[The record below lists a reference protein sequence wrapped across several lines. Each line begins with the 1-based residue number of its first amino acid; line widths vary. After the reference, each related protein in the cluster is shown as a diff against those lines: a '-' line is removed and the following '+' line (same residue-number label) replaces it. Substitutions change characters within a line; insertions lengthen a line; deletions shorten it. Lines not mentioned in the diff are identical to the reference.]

1 MSRNF
6 DEVKLGKRGL
16 NITIQMPVCKWQFV
30 AEGVDTKTPIELLR
44 RDFNTAFQCFLDTDL
59 YFQTKRKNMA
69 KYHRL
74 IEIFKSASCLLF
86 RCSAILLFPT
96 KKCFQKGLN

>member
-1 MSRNF
+1 
-6 DEVKLGKRGL
+6 
-16 NITIQMPVCKWQFV
+16 MPVCKWQFV
-30 AEGVDTKTPIELLR
+30 AEGVDAKTPIELLR

-74 IEIFKSASCLLF
+74 IEIFKSAWCLLF

-96 KKCFQKGLN
+96 KKRFQKGLN